1 MEPVEHSFPALES
14 PQAGRSP
21 HHSPLAPGLGAK
33 ASTPPTT
40 PPFKAASHITMRSS
54 LIATGLRSLRAE
66 CSRPAVFHASWTA
79 VSRPASRR
87 SAVEQARGGATLVD
101 TTSATTHDQ
110 IDALETVARQVDA
123 ASILKAAVRAA
134 GPRQNWTREE
144 IASIYYQPLL
154 ELAHQA
160 GVLHRRFHHPGK
172 VQLCTLMNIKTG
184 GCTEDCSYCAQ
195 ATRYQKG
202 TGLQAKRVETVESVL
217 AAAKTAKENGSTRFC
232 MGAAWRDMRGR
243 KNSLKNITDMV
254 KGVKAMG
261 MEVCVT
267 LGMID
272 DEQAR
277 QLKDAGLTAYN
288 HNVDTSREFY
298 PNVITTRSYDERLKT
313 LSHVR
318 DAGINVCSGGILG
331 LGEASEDRIGLLHT
345 VSTLPSH
352 PESFPV
358 NALVPIKGTPLGD
371 TTPLAFTSM
380 LRTIA
385 TARLIMPATIIR
397 IAAGRKTMSEEKQA
411 LCFMAGAN
419 AIFTGEKMLTTEC
432 NGWDEDSALFGRW
445 GLEPMKSFERK
456 AVEGAE
462 AA

>member
-1 MEPVEHSFPALES
+1 MKPNASLRLRALRQVTPGNRLSLPATARWQHSRAM
-14 PQAGRSP
+14 
-21 HHSPLAPGLGAK
+21 
-33 ASTPPTT
+33 STVVDFQPRPSQPPPPPTGAHDAVE
-40 PPFKAASHITMRSS
+40 KQ
-54 LIATGLRSLRAE
+54 RAE
-66 CSRPAVFHASWTA
+66 KSKQILHEAVTATQVRHDWTK
-79 VSRPASRR
+79 
-87 SAVEQARGGATLVD
+87 EQ
-101 TTSATTHDQ
+101 
-110 IDALETVARQVDA
+110 IA
-123 ASILKAAVRAA
+123 A
-134 GPRQNWTREE
+134 
-144 IASIYYQPLL
+144 IYYQPAL
-154 ELAHQA
+154 ELAYQA
-160 GVLHRRFHHPGK
+160 STVHRRWHNPAE

-195 ATRYQKG
+195 STRYQEG
-202 TGLQAKRVETVESVL
+202 TKVPAKRVESVESVL
-217 AAAKTAKENGSTRFC
+217 AAARTAKENGSTRFC

-243 KNSLKNITDMV
+243 KNSLKNIKAMV
-254 KGVKAMG
+254 EGVKAMD

-272 DEQAR
+272 AEQAKE
-277 QLKDAGLTAYN
+277 LKAAGLTAYN

-298 PNVITTRSYDERLKT
+298 PSVITTRSYDERLQT

-331 LGEASEDRIGLLHT
+331 LGESSEDRVGLLHT

-371 TTPLAFTSM
+371 RPVVEFTSM

-385 TARLIMPATIIR
+385 TARIIMPSTIIR

-432 NGWDEDSALFGRW
+432 NGWDEDAAMFGRW
-445 GLEPMKSFERK
+445 GLEPMKSFKKSPQPAPEVR
-456 AVEGAE
+456 VL
-462 AA
+462 